1 MVIFTLKLQNFEI
14 VETFYTTGGMSRMQA
29 FENDQSARFGPG

>member
-1 MVIFTLKLQNFEI
+1 MKSILFMVIFTLKLQNFEI

-29 FENDQSARFGPG
+29 FEK